1 MSKIN
6 PVHWASPRPL
16 LYKTKKDA
24 RGRSSRTAVILIM
37 VGWVIMAT
45 LVACNSGS
53 SPSPHAPSPTQVP
66 PPPQAPSSTPALEG
80 VTLLETRCSTCHSA
94 DRVKQAKETRE
105 QWGQTVSRMISKG
118 AKLTEAEKAVLVDY
132 LAKTY
137 GP

>member
-6 PVHWASPRPL
+6 PVHWASLLPL
-16 LYKTKKDA
+16 LDKTKKDTK
-24 RGRSSRTAVILIM
+24 GRSNRIAVIKITA
-37 VGWVIMAT
+37 GWVIMAV

-53 SPSPHAPSPTQVP
+53 SPPTQALP
-66 PPPQAPSSTPALEG
+66 STPTLEG
-80 VTLLETRCSTCHSA
+80 VTLLEARCSVCHSA

-105 QWGQTVSRMISKG
+105 QWGQTVSRMIGKG